1 MKSKQSQEFK
11 EITIGDACPFVYG
24 KSLPM
29 KKRNS
34 GRIPVYGSNG
44 IVGWH
49 NESFLKK
56 SCIII
61 GRKGS
66 IGKIHYSQISC
77 WPIDT
82 TFYIEENPQYHL
94 KFIFYLL
101 KFTNLENMN
110 SDTSVP
116 GLNRNE
122 AHAVRINIP
131 GKNQQIRI
139 SRTLENLDTQI
150 ENLQKQNKILEQI
163 AQTVFKSW
171 FVDYDGITE
180 FEGSEWGKIPKGWQ
194 VGKIK
199 DAIQI
204 FDNQRIPLSTNERTK
219 RKGQFPYYGATSII
233 DNIDDYIFD
242 GTFLLLGE
250 DGSVIHD
257 DGTPFVQYVD
267 GKIWVNNHAHVIQ
280 GKKQFSTEFI
290 FLFFKKLNVAPYV
303 TGTTQLKI
311 NQFNLLSIPII
322 IPNNDLLNKFNQNI
336 KPFFACILKNK
347 KSISRLSQIR
357 DILLP
362 KLMSGKV
369 RI

>member
-171 FVDYDGITE
+171 F
-180 FEGSEWGKIPKGWQ
+180 
-194 VGKIK
+194 
-199 DAIQI
+199 
-204 FDNQRIPLSTNERTK
+204 
-219 RKGQFPYYGATSII
+219 
-233 DNIDDYIFD
+233 
-242 GTFLLLGE
+242 
-250 DGSVIHD
+250 HD
-257 DGTPFVQYVD
+257 L
-267 GKIWVNNHAHVIQ
+267 
-280 GKKQFSTEFI
+280 FS
-290 FLFFKKLNVAPYV
+290 
-303 TGTTQLKI
+303 
-311 NQFNLLSIPII
+311 
-322 IPNNDLLNKFNQNI
+322 
-336 KPFFACILKNK
+336 
-347 KSISRLSQIR
+347 
-357 DILLP
+357 
-362 KLMSGKV
+362 
-369 RI
+369 